1 MSNKGKH
8 FCIVGKPMPR
18 HKAWKKVLG
27 NTSCDI
33 GQALNKFNVE
43 GQIEGAF
50 MNSIMV

>member
-1 MSNKGKH
+1 MSNKDKH
-8 FCIVGKPMPR
+8 FRIVGEPIPQ
-18 HKAWKKVLG
+18 HEAWKKVLG

-33 GQALNKFNVE
+33 GQALNKLNAE